1 MSRGRKLWMGLVVA
15 CGVLVGLEGLLR
27 VVARKVG
34 YATIPDEQVRQHVA
48 QGSMKYDAE
57 LGWTWAQVPQTGL
70 GINSH
75 AFRYAEISPE
85 KEPGMW
91 RAFTFG
97 DSQTYGAGVAADQS
111 YTAFAERSLV
121 QKGSNKKIQMINAGI
136 SGYGSLQV
144 LRLIRSK
151 VLAWKPDLL
160 IVDCRT
166 YDSPHDSLVPA
177 ASGWL
182 KGVDGLLFQSRTWY
196 LMRFGIEKIRSQ
208 ARPMRA
214 AGMQMSKEELAAG
227 FGNHEAIADLARREK
242 IDLIFLDYPFS
253 DAKGITCLAP
263 AAELPEGVV
272 VAPVCEVLQK
282 SGLGTAELFLDNNHL
297 TVEGNRRVGERL
309 AATILEAGLVR

>member
-1 MSRGRKLWMGLVVA
+1 MSRTRKLWMGLLVA
-15 CGVLVGLEGLLR
+15 GVVLVGTEGILR

-75 AFRYAEISPE
+75 AFRYAEIGPE
-85 KEPGMW
+85 KEPGIW

-111 YTAFAERSLV
+111 YTAFAERSLI
-121 QKGSNKKIQMINAGI
+121 QKNDGKKIQMINAGI

-166 YDSPHDSLVPA
+166 YDSPHDSLVPP

-196 LMRFGIEKIRSQ
+196 LLRFGIEKLRSQ

-227 FGNHEAIADLARREK
+227 FGNHEAIVELARRENV
-242 IDLIFLDYPFS
+242 DLIFLDYPFS
-253 DAKGITCLAP
+253 DANGITCLAP
-263 AAELPEGVV
+263 AAELPAGVT
-272 VAPVCEVLQK
+272 VAPVCAALQK
-282 SGLGTAELFLDNNHL
+282 SGLGVPELFLDNNHL
-297 TVEGNRRVGERL
+297 TVEGNRRVGEQL
-309 AATILEAGLVR
+309 AATILEAGLLR